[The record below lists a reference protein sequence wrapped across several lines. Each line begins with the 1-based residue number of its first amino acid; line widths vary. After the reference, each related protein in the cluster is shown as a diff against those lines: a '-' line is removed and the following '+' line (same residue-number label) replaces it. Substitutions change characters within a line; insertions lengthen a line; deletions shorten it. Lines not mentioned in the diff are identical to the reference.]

1 MSSRTDDGL
10 VVYELFNKLKRKF
23 RNRTAHR
30 KRRKVD
36 SRVVETEV
44 KNRMILSPFASLLD
58 LEPIL

>member
-10 VVYELFNKLKRKF
+10 VVYEFFNEQKRKF

-44 KNRMILSPFASLLD
+44 KKTNDIV
-58 LEPIL
+58 